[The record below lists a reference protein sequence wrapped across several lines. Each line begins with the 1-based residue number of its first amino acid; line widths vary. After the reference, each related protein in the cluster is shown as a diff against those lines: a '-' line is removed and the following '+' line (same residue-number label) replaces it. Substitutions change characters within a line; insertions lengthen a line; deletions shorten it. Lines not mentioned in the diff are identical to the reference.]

1 VGTRKIS
8 QLDTIADANLS
19 GEAILPVVVSD
30 PLIPNRKV
38 KVNQLFKGISQGE
51 KATPGLC
58 FDLDRDT
65 GLYQDA
71 YDQLGLG
78 FGDGGLYLSRIE
90 NSATSSSLYITA
102 VDEETDNAD
111 IVLSPKGTGA
121 IKVTG
126 NFVVSDQT
134 FILEDAQGPRVRFE
148 AGLVG
153 TGNTI
158 RIMTFPAI
166 TAGSGTTLV
175 GDDTTQTLRNKTILI
190 DEDNFVIT
198 DGDEEAIFQINWA
211 ITSDTRRSY
220 FLPDAGAVTTTA
232 EPTATASTLL
242 DTKAVQ
248 TALNKTLVD
257 PKFATDSEAGT
268 AWAQINTDA
277 LTANRTI
284 TVPDLSLTL
293 VGTDTTQTLTNKTV
307 KTLILADATDATKR
321 ITFDTENQNTA
332 SNRVFEFPPTGDL
345 NTTVDDNNTILTE
358 LATQEASNKTA
369 VQLKISDAVTP
380 YDEETETFG
389 DTPNYITF
397 RTDNLTAN
405 RTIRF
410 PDGDATLL
418 STTNTTL
425 DDVTFG
431 AGIGGET
438 LTGRTRQQQ
447 FFYAGF

>member
-1 VGTRKIS
+1 M
-8 QLDTIADANLS
+8 DTISDANLS

-38 KVNQLFKGISQGE
+38 KVNQLFKGVAQGA
-51 KATPGLC
+51 KATPGIC

-71 YDQLGLG
+71 YDQLGLS
-78 FGDGGLYLSRIE
+78 FGDGAIYMSRTDNGNGSVSLFMTAIDE
-90 NSATSSSLYITA
+90 VSS
-102 VDEETDNAD
+102 NAD
-111 IVLSPKGTGA
+111 IVLSPKGTGSV
-121 IKVTG
+121 KVTG

-153 TGNTI
+153 TGTTT

-198 DGDEEAIFQINWA
+198 DGQEEASFQINWA
-211 ITSDTRRSY
+211 QSSDIRRSY
-220 FLPDAGAVTTTA
+220 FLPDAGAVTTTN

-242 DTKAVQ
+242 DTKAEQ
-248 TALNKTLVD
+248 TALNKTFVD
-257 PKFATDSEAGT
+257 PKFATDAESGT
-268 AWAQINTDA
+268 FWAQVNTDA

-293 VGTDTTQTLTNKTV
+293 VGLDTTQTLANKTV
-307 KTLILADATDATKR
+307 KDVIFADPTDDTKR
-321 ITFDTENQNTA
+321 VTIKTDNLNTA
-332 SNRVFEFPPTGDL
+332 SNRLFQFPPTGNL
-345 NTTVDDNNTILTE
+345 NTGVEENNLIVSE
-358 LATQEASNKTA
+358 LATQEVSNKTL
-369 VQLKISDAVTP
+369 VQPKFADAVTP
-380 YDEETETFG
+380 YDEATQTFG
-389 DTPNYITF
+389 DTPSYITI
-397 RTDNLTAN
+397 RTDNLTGN

-410 PDGDATLL
+410 PDSDATLL
-418 STTNTTL
+418 STENVTAE
-425 DDVTFG
+425 DVNFG
-431 AGIGGET
+431 AGIGGQT